1 MRRSRASVSAPTVA
15 CCVWRHQTLP
25 CFSSKGEQKM
35 YVMIVSTISDKDK
48 FWGSLKKA
56 YSHLPSGA
64 SWAMAVGST
73 DGTRAVNIIVHDSID
88 SVKSFFEEY
97 AGPF

>member
-1 MRRSRASVSAPTVA
+1 
-15 CCVWRHQTLP
+15 
-25 CFSSKGEQKM
+25 M
-35 YVMIVSTISDKDK
+35 YVMIVSTISDNDK

-56 YSHLPSGA
+56 YSHLPRGA
-64 SWAMAVGST
+64 RWAMAVGST

-97 AGPF
+97 AGPFGTTEYFEADAANAVGLPKK